1 IKHARVLDPRA
12 RNSAFCAPRNSANG
26 PHDANTL
33 FGCASPLKADRH
45 LKSAGSKFS
54 ALIAAR
60 RWRPGSVLHSLPIQ
74 FLDAALP
81 FTIRQTVIKPEQAAC
96 LAAWKC
102 LKQDRIHQCS
112 SVEALQP
119 GGSSQIPY
127 DLPDQFGPAG

>member
-1 IKHARVLDPRA
+1 M
-12 RNSAFCAPRNSANG
+12 APRICT
-26 PHDANTL
+26 PFVTY
-33 FGCASPLKADRH
+33 
-45 LKSAGSKFS
+45 
-54 ALIAAR
+54 
-60 RWRPGSVLHSLPIQ
+60 PI
-74 FLDAALP
+74 LDAALP

-127 DLPDQFGPAG
+127 DLPDQFGPAGAGRDADILSRSTYAIEYRLNITVTESDRFDIASRAGRQEIDASKLP